1 MHADHRGRF
10 QGLLHQVKGWIVRV
24 IVVVVVP
31 VAITRQKKMLVVLE
45 NTAHA
50 WKAGNEGARHG
61 LSSARHDL
69 LEHVFIMDQVLNG
82 EVVLDLEFQSIEN
95 RFGRRWKSLLTLV
108 WSHSSVVV
116 VVAVAVGILLSTVIR
131 LERMN

>member
-1 MHADHRGRF
+1 
-10 QGLLHQVKGWIVRV
+10 
-24 IVVVVVP
+24 
-31 VAITRQKKMLVVLE
+31 
-45 NTAHA
+45 
-50 WKAGNEGARHG
+50 
-61 LSSARHDL
+61 
-69 LEHVFIMDQVLNG
+69 MDQVLNG

-95 RFGRRWKSLLTLV
+95 RFGRRWQSLLTLV